1 MEPTPRS
8 PDTPRLMVDDRL
20 ELKIMASPFQFE
32 RSVDAELAGRIAEAI
47 NRMGGA
53 GEHAEAC
60 YQQALDALGRRAKE
74 VVKAL
79 AEELDRLD
87 ESSFL
92 DRWALVQLMA
102 ELKHESS
109 LEPLDRLLASRLPEE
124 RSKDPHSFT
133 TVGEEVM
140 IRTTAVE
147 AATRLA
153 ADGSERACELL
164 LRHTACENFSVK
176 RAAIQGYLAHGG
188 EKARDVLLKQLPERD
203 HFILGIQRVDVRQ
216 VPQAQGGLHLVNRR
230 EKDLP
235 VHDLN
240 PGRDC
245 NDKGG
250 NDGGGKGDGQGGGG
264 GKGGCDCSG
273 S

>member
-20 ELKIMASPFQFE
+20 EVKTMGSPFRFE
-32 RSVDAELAGRIAEAI
+32 RSVDAELAGRITEAI

-53 GEHAEAC
+53 GEQAEAC
-60 YQQALDALGRRAKE
+60 YQQALDGLARRAKE

-79 AEELDRLD
+79 AEEMDRLE
-87 ESSFL
+87 ESGYL
-92 DRWALVQLMA
+92 DRWSLVQLMA
-102 ELKHESS
+102 EMKHESA
-109 LEPLDRLLASRLPEE
+109 LEALDRLLASKIPDE
-124 RSKDPHSFT
+124 RSSDPHSFT
-133 TVGEEVM
+133 SVGEEVM
-140 IRTTAVE
+140 IRTSAVE
-147 AATRLA
+147 AATRIA
-153 ADGSERACELL
+153 ADGSERARELL
-164 LRHTACENFSVK
+164 LRHASHENFSVK

-188 EKARDVLLKQLPERD
+188 EGAREVLLKQLPERD

-245 NDKGG
+245 GG
-250 NDGGGKGDGQGGGG
+250 SDDGKGGGG
-264 GKGGCDCSG
+264 GDGKGGCGCDG
-273 S
+273 R

>member
-1 MEPTPRS
+1 
-8 PDTPRLMVDDRL
+8 
-20 ELKIMASPFQFE
+20 MASPFRFE
-32 RSVDAELAGRIAEAI
+32 RSVDAELAGRITEAI

-60 YQQALDALGRRAKE
+60 YQQALDGLARRAKE
-74 VVKAL
+74 VTQAL
-79 AEELDRLD
+79 AEELDRIE
-87 ESSFL
+87 ESSYL

-102 ELKHESS
+102 ELKHESA
-109 LEPLDRLLASRLPEE
+109 LDALDHLLSGRLPDE
-124 RSKDPHSFT
+124 RSSDPHSFST
-133 TVGEEVM
+133 AGEEVM

-147 AATRLA
+147 AATRIA
-153 ADGSERACELL
+153 AEGSERARELL
-164 LRHTACENFSVK
+164 LRHATHENFSVR
-176 RAAIQGYLAHGG
+176 RAAIQGYLAQGG
-188 EKARDVLLKQLPERD
+188 EGAREVLLKHLPERD

-245 NDKGG
+245 GEK
-250 NDGGGKGDGQGGGG
+250 GGGKDGGGDGQGGC
-264 GKGGCDCSG
+264 GCDG
-273 S
+273 R